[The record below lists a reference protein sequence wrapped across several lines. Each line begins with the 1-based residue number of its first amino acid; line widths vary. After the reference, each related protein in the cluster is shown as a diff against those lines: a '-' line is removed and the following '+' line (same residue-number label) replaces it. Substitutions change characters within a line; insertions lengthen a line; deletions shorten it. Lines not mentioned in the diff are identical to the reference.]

1 MHFHSNMFPDH
12 LVAISIAANKNIARD
27 SHVYSQL
34 SFLCFAQKQKNH
46 PNSYTFCLLE
56 LVFTGK
62 RYLQMNVKDFCFVGW
77 QTEEQ
82 CPTALQPN

>member
-1 MHFHSNMFPDH
+1 
-12 LVAISIAANKNIARD
+12 
-27 SHVYSQL
+27 
-34 SFLCFAQKQKNH
+34 
-46 PNSYTFCLLE
+46 LLE